1 VHEALE
7 QEYVQYVRA
16 RLADLSRVAFL
27 LCGDAHRADD
37 LVQQTITKLY
47 MGWER
52 ISTVERLDPYV
63 RAMLVRV
70 FLSERRAPW
79 SRVRLFHQVPDSPA
93 ALDGD
98 VEERQVLRAALERL
112 PRAQRAVLVLRF
124 LCDLPVAEVA
134 AALDCSEGTVKSHT
148 SRGLATLRRR
158 LGPAAR
164 PWARPAPAHRGDSPG
179 LDSPRLD
186 SPYLERKS

>member
-1 VHEALE
+1 VQQALE
-7 QEYVQYVRA
+7 QQYVQYVRA

-52 ISTVERLDPYV
+52 ISAVEHLDRYV
-63 RAMLVRV
+63 RAMLLRV
-70 FLSERRAPW
+70 FLSERRTPW
-79 SRVRLFHQVPDSPA
+79 SRVRLFHQVPDPPA
-93 ALDGD
+93 VPNGD

-134 AALDCSEGTVKSHT
+134 AALDCSAGTVKSHT

-158 LGPAAR
+158 LGPQAR
-164 PWARPAPAHRGDSPG
+164 SWATV
-179 LDSPRLD
+179 
-186 SPYLERKS
+186 SPYLERKP